1 MRQQIEFYISQFEN
15 VDILNSTKGGA
26 HIEGSRYM
34 NLKDIINTYLI
45 SPIVDEEWYLK
56 DEKDSYDIEHLY
68 ERNLLMN
75 KSYEEIKDV
84 LREIQEI
91 NKKIFDLA
99 RNKNFKNFER
109 LNTVIS

>member
-1 MRQQIEFYISQFEN
+1 
-15 VDILNSTKGGA
+15 
-26 HIEGSRYM
+26 M

-68 ERNLLMN
+68 ERDLLMN

-91 NKKIFDLA
+91 NKKIFDLV
-99 RNKNFKNFER
+99 RNKNFKQVETMYNKLDFSFGK
-109 LNTVIS
+109 LWNNIL